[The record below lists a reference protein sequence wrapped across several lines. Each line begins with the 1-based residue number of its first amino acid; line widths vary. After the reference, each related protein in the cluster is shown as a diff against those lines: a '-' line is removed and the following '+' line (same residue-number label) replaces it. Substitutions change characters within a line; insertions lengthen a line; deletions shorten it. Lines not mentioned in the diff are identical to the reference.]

1 MYSPLSFRP
10 SVSPDTPSKA
20 KSTTPGADDTE
31 AEAEETA
38 GDYYR
43 AAGLR
48 DWEYTYEHLDSATR
62 RLFTKEEWSQKN
74 QWFADNN
81 SVIYHILSVELD
93 ETAREPVA
101 EVSVRLTGEDG
112 STSIRNTYF
121 VFEDGSWK
129 HRFAQEETDL
139 FKPGVPFEE
148 WVDTRS

>member
-1 MYSPLSFRP
+1 MHS
-10 SVSPDTPSKA
+10 
-20 KSTTPGADDTE
+20 
-31 AEAEETA
+31 
-38 GDYYR
+38 
-43 AAGLR
+43 
-48 DWEYTYEHLDSATR
+48 
-62 RLFTKEEWSQKN
+62 KEEWSQKN

-129 HRFAQEETDL
+129 HRFAQEENDL
-139 FKPGVPFEE
+139 FEPGVPFEE
-148 WVDTRS
+148 WVESRS